1 MSYKKQ
7 LGFQKII
14 CLLAVIVAALWFV
27 YSLGVIT
34 DIYEAL
40 SPAIRN
46 PLKPEKESVAG
57 ANLYFQMNGWSLE
70 EGFDA
75 KFNFNS
81 EFTAHSIKLIL
92 VSLLL
97 FVTNTNVRRKYYIA
111 NYVAVAA
118 YAGASIAMF
127 AWVNKWLSY
136 YKNLFLTTVDFEA
149 LAEWADMW
157 DYTYTT
163 STWLLDLNVIIGVI
177 NMVVVAALIA
187 NVIWKIVLMRGEQ
200 KLLEAGKEAA

>member
-27 YSLGVIT
+27 YSLGVCT

-46 PLKPEKESVAG
+46 PLKPERESVAG
-57 ANLYFQMNGWSLE
+57 ANLYFEMNGWSEE
-70 EGFDA
+70 EGFETDFF
-75 KFNFNS
+75 FNE
-81 EFTAHSIKLIL
+81 EFTVHGIQLIL

-118 YAGASIAMF
+118 YTGASIAMF
-127 AWVNKWLSY
+127 AWAHKWLAF
-136 YKNLFLTTVDFEA
+136 YKNKFLTEIDFEA
-149 LAEWADMW
+149 LAEYAEAW
-157 DYTYTT
+157 DYKYTT
-163 STWLLDLNVIIGVI
+163 STWLLDAHMIIGI
-177 NMVVVAALIA
+177 LNMVICAALIG
-187 NVIWKIVLMRGEQ
+187 NVIWKIVLMRGEN
-200 KLLEAGKEAA
+200 KLIEAGKEAA